1 MNARTAMRLAALVL
15 AGLAACTKSPVTVT
29 QSEGVMPA
37 DHPPVALPPVSRS
50 PRRLDVDQLLA
61 SVTVVASDDGSIQ
74 WNQDKASIQR
84 VLGKPDFVQVTD
96 EDLSPSTLY
105 LKFIDDLAH
114 DVCNKMVAVPSTS
127 QVLMRYAGP
136 TDTLASN
143 PTAVQ
148 QNLRYLYLRFF
159 GRKIPDSDTTIFAP
173 MLKVFDTVTTAEMT
187 DKSLS
192 KSTTP
197 ATEGWRAVCI
207 AGFTSPDFNLY

>member
-15 AGLAACTKSPVTVT
+15 AALAACTKSPVTVT
-29 QSEGVMPA
+29 QGDGVMPA
-37 DHPPVALPPVSRS
+37 DHPPVALPQSRLP

-105 LKFIDDLAH
+105 LKFIDDLAQ
-114 DVCNKMVAVPSTS
+114 DVCTHRRCSSTS
-127 QVLMRYAGP
+127 QVLMRSGGAL
-136 TDTLASN
+136 DTLASN

-159 GRKIPDSDTTIFAP
+159 GRKVPDSDTTIFAP
-173 MLKVFDTVTTAEMT
+173 MLQVFDTVTTAEMT

>member
-1 MNARTAMRLAALVL
+1 MNARTAWGLAALL
-15 AGLAACTKSPVTVT
+15 FAGLAACNKTVAVT
-29 QSEGVMPA
+29 EAAGVMPT

-84 VLGKPDFVQVTD
+84 ILGKPDFVEVTN
-96 EDLSPSTLY
+96 EDLTPSTLY

-114 DVCNKMVAVPSTS
+114 DVCNKMVVVPAAS

-136 TDTLASN
+136 QDTLASN

-148 QNLRYLYLRFF
+148 QNLRYLYLRYF
-159 GRKIPDSDTTIFAP
+159 GQKIQDSDVTTFTP
-173 MLKVFDTVTTAEMT
+173 LLTVFDTVTTAET
-187 DKSLS
+187 SDKSLS
-192 KSTTP
+192 KSSTP

-207 AGFTSPDFNLY
+207 AAFTSPDFNLY

>member
-1 MNARTAMRLAALVL
+1 MNTPARYLLAALVL
-15 AGLAACTKSPVTVT
+15 AGAAACNKPV
-29 QSEGVMPA
+29 VMTEAPGTLPA
-37 DHPPVALPPVSRS
+37 NHPPVALPPVSRS

-74 WNQDKASIQR
+74 WNQDKANIQR

-114 DVCNKMVAVPSTS
+114 DVCNKMVAVPTAS

-136 TDTLASN
+136 KDTLTSN

-159 GRKIPDSDTTIFAP
+159 GRKIADSDTTTFAP
-173 MLKVFDTVTTAEMT
+173 LLAVFQNVSGLEAT
-187 DKSLS
+187 DKSLP
-192 KSTTP
+192 STSTP